1 MPGLIK
7 AKKKAVGFKQS
18 AKAVE
23 KGIARLVYVARDAE
37 EKIRQPI
44 LEMCRARGIPVEEV
58 ETMIDL
64 GKAGGIRVG
73 TSVVAVIENGEA
85 PD

>member
-44 LEMCRARGIPVEEV
+44 LEMCRARGIPVVEV